1 MLNGKKNVL
10 LAVTGSIAAYKAADI
25 ARGFI
30 KKGYSV
36 TVMLTANGA
45 KFITPMTF
53 ETLTGS
59 KCLVDTFDRNFKYE
73 VEHIAAAKACDL
85 LLVAPASANVI
96 GKIAGGIAD
105 DMVTTTILA
114 VTAPK
119 LIAPAMNTA
128 MYDNP
133 IVQDNMKKLR
143 AYGYQFIDPAEGL
156 LACGDTGRGKLADVE
171 DILSVSQGIL
181 ENEEGTHENAEGVSR
196 NAEGAPENAEGIP
209 GNAEGIPENAGGISE
224 TAWDGGEQ
232 DYAGKTVVVTAGPT
246 QEALDPVRYITNHSS
261 GKMGYSLAEAAAK
274 RGAEVVLISG
284 PTAIKKPENEN
295 ISFVPVVSASDM
307 AEAVFT
313 YFEKADILI
322 MAAAV
327 ADYTPKTVADQK
339 IKKADGGMTIEL
351 ARTTD
356 ILGTLKDRKKE
367 GQFICGFSMETENLI
382 ENSRKKL
389 FKKNLDIIAANS
401 IVDPG
406 AGFGHDT
413 NKVTIIARDG
423 EESLPLISKAET
435 ADRILDAIIKR
446 VK

>member
-30 KKGYSV
+30 KKGYTV

-114 VTAPK
+114 VTSPK

-133 IVQDNMKKLR
+133 IVQDNMKKLK

-181 ENEEGTHENAEGVSR
+181 MSSEKSGTLAQE
-196 NAEGAPENAEGIP
+196 
-209 GNAEGIPENAGGISE
+209 IPE
-224 TAWDGGEQ
+224 DGGTLDFE
-232 DYAGKTVVVTAGPT
+232 GRTVVVTAGPT

-274 RGAEVVLISG
+274 RGAKVVLISG
-284 PTAIKKPENEN
+284 PTALKKPENEN

-313 YFEKADILI
+313 HFEKADILI

-356 ILGTLKDRKKE
+356 ILGTLKDRKRE

>member
-30 KKGYSV
+30 KKGYTV

-114 VTAPK
+114 VTSPK

-133 IVQDNMKKLR
+133 IVQDNMKKLK

-181 ENEEGTHENAEGVSR
+181 TSSEKSGTLAQE
-196 NAEGAPENAEGIP
+196 
-209 GNAEGIPENAGGISE
+209 IPE
-224 TAWDGGEQ
+224 DGGTLDFE
-232 DYAGKTVVVTAGPT
+232 GRTVVVTAGPT

-261 GKMGYSLAEAAAK
+261 GKMGYSLAEAAAR
-274 RGAEVVLISG
+274 RGAKVVLISG
-284 PTAIKKPENEN
+284 PTALKKPENEN
-295 ISFVPVVSASDM
+295 ISFVPVISASDM

-313 YFEKADILI
+313 HFEKSDILI

-356 ILGTLKDRKKE
+356 ILGTLKDRKRE

>member
-1 MLNGKKNVL
+1 MLDGKKNVL

-73 VEHIAAAKACDL
+73 VEHISAAKACDL

-96 GKIAGGIAD
+96 GKLAGGIAD

-114 VTAPK
+114 VTSPK

-171 DILSVSQGIL
+171 DILSVSQEIL
-181 ENEEGTHENAEGVSR
+181 ESSEKNVTISQE
-196 NAEGAPENAEGIP
+196 
-209 GNAEGIPENAGGISE
+209 IPE
-224 TAWDGGEQ
+224 GGEPQ
-232 DYAGKTVVVTAGPT
+232 DYAGRTVVVTAGPT

-274 RGAEVVLISG
+274 RGAKVVLISG
-284 PTAIKKPENEN
+284 PTALKKPENEN
-295 ISFVPVVSASDM
+295 ISLVPVVSASDM

-313 YFEKADILI
+313 HFEKADILI

-356 ILGTLKDRKKE
+356 ILGTLKDRKRE

>member
-1 MLNGKKNVL
+1 MLDGKKNVL

-73 VEHIAAAKACDL
+73 VEHISAAKACDL

-133 IVQDNMKKLR
+133 IVQDNMKKLK

-181 ENEEGTHENAEGVSR
+181 EETENETEKVSGTELSDLNKSEAGEAPDYAAEAGD
-196 NAEGAPENAEGIP
+196 AP
-209 GNAEGIPENAGGISE
+209 
-224 TAWDGGEQ
+224 
-232 DYAGKTVVVTAGPT
+232 DYAGRTVVVTAGPT
-246 QEALDPVRYITNHSS
+246 QEAIDPVRYITNHSS

-274 RGAEVVLISG
+274 RGAKVVLISG
-284 PTAIKKPENEN
+284 PTALRVPENEN

-313 YFEKADILI
+313 HFEKADILI

-356 ILGTLKDRKKE
+356 ILGTLKDRKRE
-367 GQFICGFSMETENLI
+367 GQFICGFSMETENLLG
-382 ENSRKKL
+382 NSRKKL
-389 FKKNLDIIAANS
+389 VKKNLDMIAANS

>member
-114 VTAPK
+114 VTSPK

-133 IVQDNMKKLR
+133 IVQDNMKKLKT
-143 AYGYQFIDPAEGL
+143 YGYQFIDPAEGL

-181 ENEEGTHENAEGVSR
+181 ENAEGT
-196 NAEGAPENAEGIP
+196 PENAEGIS

-224 TAWDGGEQ
+224 TARDGGEP

-274 RGAEVVLISG
+274 RGAKVVLISG

-313 YFEKADILI
+313 YFEKTDILI

-339 IKKADGGMTIEL
+339 IKKADGGMTVEL

>member
-30 KKGYSV
+30 KKGYTV

-59 KCLVDTFDRNFKYE
+59 KCLVDIFDRNFKYE

-114 VTAPK
+114 VTSPK

-181 ENEEGTHENAEGVSR
+181 MSSEKS
-196 NAEGAPENAEGIP
+196 GALAQE
-209 GNAEGIPENAGGISE
+209 IPE
-224 TAWDGGEQ
+224 DGGTLDFE
-232 DYAGKTVVVTAGPT
+232 GRTVVVTAGPT

-261 GKMGYSLAEAAAK
+261 GKI
-274 RGAEVVLISG
+274 R
-284 PTAIKKPENEN
+284 PH
-295 ISFVPVVSASDM
+295 FRSDCPQ
-307 AEAVFT
+307 
-313 YFEKADILI
+313 KAG
-322 MAAAV
+322 
-327 ADYTPKTVADQK
+327 K
-339 IKKADGGMTIEL
+339 
-351 ARTTD
+351 
-356 ILGTLKDRKKE
+356 
-367 GQFICGFSMETENLI
+367 
-382 ENSRKKL
+382 
-389 FKKNLDIIAANS
+389 
-401 IVDPG
+401 
-406 AGFGHDT
+406 
-413 NKVTIIARDG
+413 
-423 EESLPLISKAET
+423 
-435 ADRILDAIIKR
+435 
-446 VK
+446 

>member
-30 KKGYSV
+30 KKGYTV

-114 VTAPK
+114 VTSPK

-133 IVQDNMKKLR
+133 IVQDNMKKLKT
-143 AYGYQFIDPAEGL
+143 YGYQFIDPAEGL

-181 ENEEGTHENAEGVSR
+181 MSSEKSGTLAQE
-196 NAEGAPENAEGIP
+196 
-209 GNAEGIPENAGGISE
+209 IPE
-224 TAWDGGEQ
+224 DGGTLDFE
-232 DYAGKTVVVTAGPT
+232 GRTVVVTAGPT

-274 RGAEVVLISG
+274 RGAKVVLISG
-284 PTAIKKPENEN
+284 PTALKKPENEN
-295 ISFVPVVSASDM
+295 IFFVPVVSASDM

-313 YFEKADILI
+313 HFEKADILI

-356 ILGTLKDRKKE
+356 ILGTLKDRKRE
-367 GQFICGFSMETENLI
+367 GQFICSVSMETENLI

>member
-114 VTAPK
+114 VTSPK
-119 LIAPAMNTA
+119 LIAPAMN
-128 MYDNP
+128 
-133 IVQDNMKKLR
+133 
-143 AYGYQFIDPAEGL
+143 

-181 ENEEGTHENAEGVSR
+181 ENAEGT
-196 NAEGAPENAEGIP
+196 PENAEGIS

-224 TAWDGGEQ
+224 TARDGGEP

-274 RGAEVVLISG
+274 RGAKVVLISG
-284 PTAIKKPENEN
+284 PTAIKKPENKN

-307 AEAVFT
+307 AAAVFT

>member
-30 KKGYSV
+30 KKGYTV

-114 VTAPK
+114 VTSPK

-181 ENEEGTHENAEGVSR
+181 MSSEKSGTLAQES
-196 NAEGAPENAEGIP
+196 PE
-209 GNAEGIPENAGGISE
+209 
-224 TAWDGGEQ
+224 DGGTLDFE
-232 DYAGKTVVVTAGPT
+232 GRTVVVTAGPT

-261 GKMGYSLAEAAAK
+261 GKMGYSLAEAAAR
-274 RGAEVVLISG
+274 RGAKVVLISG
-284 PTAIKKPENEN
+284 PTALKKPENEN
-295 ISFVPVVSASDM
+295 ISFVPVISASDM

-313 YFEKADILI
+313 HFEKADILI

-356 ILGTLKDRKKE
+356 ILGTLKDRKRE

>member
-1 MLNGKKNVL
+1 MVDGKKNVL

-36 TVMLTANGA
+36 TVMLTENGA

-73 VEHIAAAKACDL
+73 VEHISAAKACDL

-96 GKIAGGIAD
+96 GKLACGIAD

-114 VTAPK
+114 VTSPK

-133 IVQDNMKKLR
+133 VVQDNMKKLK
-143 AYGYQFIDPAEGL
+143 AYGYRFIDPAEGL

-171 DILSVSQGIL
+171 DILTVSQKIL
-181 ENEEGTHENAEGVSR
+181 ENSENSGILSQEISAD
-196 NAEGAPENAEGIP
+196 PENGD
-209 GNAEGIPENAGGISE
+209 
-224 TAWDGGEQ
+224 TMDF
-232 DYAGKTVVVTAGPT
+232 AGKTVVVTAGPT

-284 PTAIKKPENEN
+284 PTALKKPENEN

-313 YFEKADILI
+313 HFEKADVLI

-356 ILGTLKDRKKE
+356 ILGTLKDRKRE

-435 ADRILDAIIKR
+435 SDRILDAIIKR

>member
-30 KKGYSV
+30 KKGYTV

-114 VTAPK
+114 VTSPK

-181 ENEEGTHENAEGVSR
+181 TSSEKSGTLAQE
-196 NAEGAPENAEGIP
+196 
-209 GNAEGIPENAGGISE
+209 IPE
-224 TAWDGGEQ
+224 DGGTLDFE
-232 DYAGKTVVVTAGPT
+232 GRTVVVTAGPT

-274 RGAEVVLISG
+274 RGAKVVLISG
-284 PTAIKKPENEN
+284 PTALKKPENEN

-313 YFEKADILI
+313 HFEKADILI

-356 ILGTLKDRKKE
+356 ILGTLKDRKRE

>member
-114 VTAPK
+114 VTSPK

-181 ENEEGTHENAEGVSR
+181 ENAGGT
-196 NAEGAPENAEGIP
+196 PENAEGIS

-224 TAWDGGEQ
+224 TARDGGEP

-274 RGAEVVLISG
+274 RGAKVVLISG
-284 PTAIKKPENEN
+284 PTAIKKPENKN

-307 AEAVFT
+307 AAAVFT

>member
-30 KKGYSV
+30 KKGYTV

-114 VTAPK
+114 VTSPK

-133 IVQDNMKKLR
+133 IVQDNMKKLKT
-143 AYGYQFIDPAEGL
+143 YGYQFIDPAEGL

-181 ENEEGTHENAEGVSR
+181 MSSEKSGTLAQE
-196 NAEGAPENAEGIP
+196 
-209 GNAEGIPENAGGISE
+209 IPE
-224 TAWDGGEQ
+224 DGGTLDFE
-232 DYAGKTVVVTAGPT
+232 GRTVVVTAGPT

-274 RGAEVVLISG
+274 RGAKVVLISG
-284 PTAIKKPENEN
+284 PTALKKPENEN
-295 ISFVPVVSASDM
+295 IFFVPVVSASDM

-313 YFEKADILI
+313 HFEKADILI

-356 ILGTLKDRKKE
+356 ILGTL
-367 GQFICGFSMETENLI
+367 
-382 ENSRKKL
+382 
-389 FKKNLDIIAANS
+389 KKNLDIIAANS

>member
-30 KKGYSV
+30 KKGYTV

-114 VTAPK
+114 VTSPK

-133 IVQDNMKKLR
+133 IVQDNMKKLK

-181 ENEEGTHENAEGVSR
+181 MSSEKSGTLAQE
-196 NAEGAPENAEGIP
+196 
-209 GNAEGIPENAGGISE
+209 IPE
-224 TAWDGGEQ
+224 DGGTLDFE
-232 DYAGKTVVVTAGPT
+232 GRTVVVTAGPT

-274 RGAEVVLISG
+274 RGAKVVLISG
-284 PTAIKKPENEN
+284 PTALKKPENEN
-295 ISFVPVVSASDM
+295 ISFVPVISASDM

-313 YFEKADILI
+313 HFEKADILI

-356 ILGTLKDRKKE
+356 ILGTLKDRKRE

>member
-30 KKGYSV
+30 KKGYTV

-114 VTAPK
+114 VTSPK

-181 ENEEGTHENAEGVSR
+181 TSSEKSGTLAQE
-196 NAEGAPENAEGIP
+196 
-209 GNAEGIPENAGGISE
+209 IPE
-224 TAWDGGEQ
+224 DGGTLDFE
-232 DYAGKTVVVTAGPT
+232 GRTVVVTAGPT

-261 GKMGYSLAEAAAK
+261 GKMGYSLAEAAAR
-274 RGAEVVLISG
+274 RGAKVVLISG
-284 PTAIKKPENEN
+284 PTALKKPENEN
-295 ISFVPVVSASDM
+295 ISFVPVISASDM

-313 YFEKADILI
+313 HFEKSDILI

-356 ILGTLKDRKKE
+356 ILGTLKDRKRE